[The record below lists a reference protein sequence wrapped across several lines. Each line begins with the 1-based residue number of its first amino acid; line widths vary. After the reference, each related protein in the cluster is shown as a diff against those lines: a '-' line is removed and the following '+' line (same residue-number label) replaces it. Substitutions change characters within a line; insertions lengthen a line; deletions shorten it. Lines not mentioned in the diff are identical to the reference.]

1 MNKYFYFNSSVFVFM
16 VSFNLAHTVV
26 AFRFTWL
33 IHSFFEWKSEKFKGK
48 YVLSNSLGCMWLMI
62 KIGKVTQAMAPH
74 SSTLAWKIPWTEEPI
89 RLQSMG
95 LQRVG
100 HDWATSLSLL
110 SKLHCHIDSYQWGSF
125 YKILG
130 FRRKGWEDKFLQC
143 NLGLAPKTST
153 RIYWSYLSWHLNNT
167 NFFINGVGKESS
179 TDCKML

>member
-1 MNKYFYFNSSVFVFM
+1 MEFKAEQKRPIVWQLVISTSTTSLVAHM
-16 VSFNLAHTVV
+16 VKHLPTTQE
-26 AFRFTWL
+26 TWVQSMGL
-33 IHSFFEWKSEKFKGK
+33 EDLLKKE
-48 YVLSNSLGCMWLMI
+48 
-62 KIGKVTQAMAPH
+62 MATH
-74 SSTLAWKIPWTEEPI
+74 SSILAWKIPWTEEPI

-110 SKLHCHIDSYQWGSF
+110 SQLHCHIDSYQWGSF